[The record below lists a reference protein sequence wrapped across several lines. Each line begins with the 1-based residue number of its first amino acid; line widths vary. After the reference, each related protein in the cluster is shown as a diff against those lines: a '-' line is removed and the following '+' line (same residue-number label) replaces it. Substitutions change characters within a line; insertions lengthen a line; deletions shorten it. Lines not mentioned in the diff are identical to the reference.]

1 MAATLAD
8 QIAASHD
15 ADLLQRY
22 VAAAEMAGIDA
33 PQQWVEA
40 NRGKLVA
47 APVDSE
53 GNTVSS
59 VYAYAL
65 ATYAG
70 RPGENPAAVT
80 DDQIKA
86 ALAAVQGGSS
96 PA

>member
-1 MAATLAD
+1 MAATIAD

-15 ADLLQRY
+15 ADLLQRFI
-22 VAAAEMAGIDA
+22 AAAEMAGIDA
-33 PQQWVEA
+33 PQQWAEA
-40 NRGKLVA
+40 NRGRLVA
-47 APVDSE
+47 ASVDE
-53 GNTVSS
+53 GGSTVSS

-65 ATYAG
+65 ATYTG

-86 ALAAVQGGSS
+86 AVSAVQGGST